1 MLLSFSFAV
10 FLGPWLAIYTLAFLD
25 KVKPKDSAMY
35 SALVVVLSLML
46 IGELGLFVTSIVFL
60 CRSDAPA
67 LLKGLMLSFLI
78 ITFLKGPIVGCI
90 WFIKNESN
98 LNEWKSKDQLFKQ
111 ILKKI
116 PPIVS
121 IFLWAYLTLYHF
133 CWMVTGIMVHAL
145 WSVTVLLFVGVIISA
160 LFFALQFFFK
170 FCYDSNNQLRNFF
183 IILYCLTLFFPFV
196 FLIFLVI
203 AAGQRVFV
211 SNTIDDVVK
220 TIILTVTIAFMKR
233 ILFATEDT
241 PENSNDIKSEDIN
254 SVTIA
259 FMKRILFATEDT
271 PENSND
277 IKSEDINSVTIAFMK
292 RILFAT
298 EDTPENSNDKKS
310 EEEAG
315 NKGVMPAK
323 TTGKEEEKRNGQNEG
338 GEGELVPLLT
348 QTEAK
353 KQAEMI
359 KPINHDGV

>member
-35 SALVVVLSLML
+35 RALVVVLSLML

-60 CRSDAPA
+60 CRSDAAA

-90 WFIKNESN
+90 WFIKNEPN
-98 LNEWKSKDQLFKQ
+98 LNERKSKYQLFKR

-133 CWMVTGIMVHAL
+133 CWMVTGIMVNAL
-145 WSVTVLLFVGVIISA
+145 WSVTVLLFVGVIITA

-170 FCYDSNNQLRNFF
+170 FCYDSHNRLRNFF
-183 IILYCLTLFFPFV
+183 IILCCLTLFFPFV

-241 PENSNDIKSEDIN
+241 PDKTQQKDQENGKGKNEVEVSGK
-254 SVTIA
+254 T
-259 FMKRILFATEDT
+259 
-271 PENSND
+271 
-277 IKSEDINSVTIAFMK
+277 
-292 RILFAT
+292 
-298 EDTPENSNDKKS
+298 
-310 EEEAG
+310 
-315 NKGVMPAK
+315 NK
-323 TTGKEEEKRNGQNEG
+323 KEEKKRSGKNQGGDGQSY
-338 GEGELVPLLT
+338 PLT
-348 QTEAK
+348 QTQVNE
-353 KQAEMI
+353 QAEMI
-359 KPINHDGV
+359 ELINTGKSLSKRTFQGSTRVTKSS

>member
-1 MLLSFSFAV
+1 MECVTEGHEPNLADTERELYIIATMLLSFSFAV

-60 CRSDAPA
+60 RRSDAPA

-90 WFIKNESN
+90 WFIKNEPN

-277 IKSEDINSVTIAFMK
+277 
-292 RILFAT
+292 
-298 EDTPENSNDKKS
+298 KKS

-323 TTGKEEEKRNGQNEG
+323 TTEKEEEKRNRQNEG
-338 GEGELVPLLT
+338 GEGESFPLLT

-359 KPINHDGV
+359 KPINHDGVCS

>member
-25 KVKPKDSAMY
+25 KVKPKDSCIAMY
-35 SALVVVLSLML
+35 RALVVVLSLML
-46 IGELGLFVTSIVFL
+46 IGELGLFVISIVFL
-60 CRSDAPA
+60 CRSDAPV
-67 LLKGLMLSFLI
+67 LLKRLMISFLI

-90 WFIKNESN
+90 WFIKNELN
-98 LNEWKSKDQLFKQ
+98 LNEWKSKDQLFK
-111 ILKKI
+111 LKKI
-116 PPIVS
+116 SPIVS

-145 WSVTVLLFVGVIISA
+145 WSVTVLLFVGVIITA

-170 FCYDSNNQLRNFF
+170 FCYDSKNQLRNFF

-233 ILFATEDT
+233 ILFTTEDT
-241 PENSNDIKSEDIN
+241 PENPISESNSQ
-254 SVTIA
+254 S
-259 FMKRILFATEDT
+259 
-271 PENSND
+271 
-277 IKSEDINSVTIAFMK
+277 
-292 RILFAT
+292 
-298 EDTPENSNDKKS
+298 NSNDKKN
-310 EEEAG
+310 EEEME
-315 NKGVMPAK
+315 NKGDMPAK
-323 TTGKEEEKRNGQNEG
+323 TGGKEEEKRNGQNEG
-338 GEGELVPLLT
+338 GEGESFLLLT
-348 QTEAK
+348 RAEAK

-359 KPINHDGV
+359 KPINHDGVR